1 VRLLLSDNPVPR
13 RALNSTKFK
22 IKFIPGRSVI
32 TTAPQERF
40 SVSVLKFENKS
51 IYTLFVRGA
60 SQIRGKMLEV
70 LGSIPVRTISV
81 ISDIRGANSKRQGE
95 TGRAISILQT
105 EDTGRL
111 QYRRW
116 KSLLARGYSGRV
128 LQTIQYR

>member
-1 VRLLLSDNPVPR
+1 
-13 RALNSTKFK
+13 
-22 IKFIPGRSVI
+22 
-32 TTAPQERF
+32 
-40 SVSVLKFENKS
+40 
-51 IYTLFVRGA
+51 
-60 SQIRGKMLEV
+60 MLEV

-128 LQTIQYR
+128 LQTIQYRYEDGETRAKTIESRYLQSGAERLIW